1 MSFALC
7 VFCGSALGARPEY
20 ADAARAVGTE
30 IGRRGW
36 TLVYG
41 GGRVGLMG
49 VLADAA
55 AAAGA
60 PIVGVI
66 PRFLF
71 ELEVAH
77 PGLDSLEVVET
88 FAERK
93 QRMGDLSDAF
103 LSLPGGVGTMDELF
117 EAWSWTHARLQ
128 SKPSGLLNVAGYY
141 DALLEFIDTME
152 REQLLYPASR
162 AILESGTRVTDL
174 LDRLSTRNPARPDA
188 ASEGGS

>member
-77 PGLDSLEVVET
+77 PGLSSLEVVET

-103 LSLPGGVGTMDELF
+103 LSLPGGIGTMDELF

-174 LDRLSTRNPARPDA
+174 LDRLAARN
-188 ASEGGS
+188 

>member
-55 AAAGA
+55 LAAGA
-60 PIVGVI
+60 PVVGVI

-77 PGLDSLEVVET
+77 PGLSSLEVVGT

-93 QRMGDLSDAF
+93 QRMGEISDAF

-141 DALLEFIDTME
+141 DSLLEFIDTME

-174 LDRLSTRNPARPDA
+174 LDRLSTR
-188 ASEGGS
+188 S

>member
-20 ADAARAVGTE
+20 ADAARVVGTE

-41 GGRVGLMG
+41 GGCVGLMG

-55 AAAGA
+55 LAAGA
-60 PIVGVI
+60 PIVGII

-77 PGLDSLEVVET
+77 PGLHSLEVVET

-162 AILESGTRVTDL
+162 AILASGTRVTDL
-174 LDRLSTRNPARPDA
+174 LDRLSART
-188 ASEGGS
+188 

>member
-60 PIVGVI
+60 QIVGVI

-174 LDRLSTRNPARPDA
+174 LDWLSTRNPARPDA

>member
-141 DALLEFIDTME
+141 DALLEFIGTME

>member
-174 LDRLSTRNPARPDA
+174 LDRLSTRNLARPDA
-188 ASEGGS
+188 AWEGGS

>member
-20 ADAARAVGTE
+20 ADAA
-30 IGRRGW
+30 
-36 TLVYG
+36 L
-41 GGRVGLMG
+41 
-49 VLADAA
+49 
-55 AAAGA
+55 AAGA

-77 PGLDSLEVVET
+77 PGLSSLEVVGT

-93 QRMGDLSDAF
+93 QRMGELSSVF

-141 DALLEFIDTME
+141 DSLLEFIDTME

-162 AILESGTRVTDL
+162 AILESGTHVTDV
-174 LDRLSTRNPARPDA
+174 LDRLSTPA
-188 ASEGGS
+188 

>member
-174 LDRLSTRNPARPDA
+174 LDWLSTRNPARPDA

>member
-60 PIVGVI
+60 QIVGVI

-93 QRMGDLSDAF
+93 QRMG
-103 LSLPGGVGTMDELF
+103 E
-117 EAWSWTHARLQ
+117 
-128 SKPSGLLNVAGYY
+128 
-141 DALLEFIDTME
+141 
-152 REQLLYPASR
+152 
-162 AILESGTRVTDL
+162 
-174 LDRLSTRNPARPDA
+174 
-188 ASEGGS
+188 

>member
-7 VFCGSALGARPEY
+7 VFCGSALGARPDY
-20 ADAARAVGTE
+20 ADAAREVGTE

-55 AAAGA
+55 AASGA

-77 PGLDSLEVVET
+77 PGLNSLEVVET

-93 QRMGDLSDAF
+93 QRMGDLADAF

-141 DALLEFIDTME
+141 DSLLEFIDTME

-162 AILESGTRVTDL
+162 AILESGTRVADL
-174 LDRLSTRNPARPDA
+174 LDRLATRN
-188 ASEGGS
+188 

>member
-1 MSFALC
+1 MRRVC

-60 PIVGVI
+60 PIIGVI

-77 PGLDSLEVVET
+77 PGLDSLEVVDT

-128 SKPSGLLNVAGYY
+128 SKPSGLLNVVGYY

-152 REQLLYPASR
+152 SEQLLYPASR
-162 AILESGTRVTDL
+162 AILESGTRVNDL
-174 LDRLSTRNPARPDA
+174 LDRLSTRNSPLPDA
-188 ASEGGS
+188 ARGGGT

>member
-1 MSFALC
+1 MAFALC
-7 VFCGSALGARPEY
+7 VFCGSASGARADY
-20 ADAARAVGTE
+20 AEAARAVGAE

-49 VLADAA
+49 ALADAA
-55 AAAGA
+55 LAAGA
-60 PIVGVI
+60 PVVGVI

-77 PGLDSLEVVET
+77 PGLAALEVVAT

-93 QRMGDLSDAF
+93 QRMGELSDAF

-128 SKPSGLLNVAGYY
+128 AKPSGLLNVAGYY
-141 DALLEFIDTME
+141 DALLEFIGTME
-152 REQLLYPASR
+152 REQLLKRESR
-162 AILESGTRVTDL
+162 AILAVDTEASRL
-174 LDRLSTRNPARPDA
+174 LDRL
-188 ASEGGS
+188 ASA